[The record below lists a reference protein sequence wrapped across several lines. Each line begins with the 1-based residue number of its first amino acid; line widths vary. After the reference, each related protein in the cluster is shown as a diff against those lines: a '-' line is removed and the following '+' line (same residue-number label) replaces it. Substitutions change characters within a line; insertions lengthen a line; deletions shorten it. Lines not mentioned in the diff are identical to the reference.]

1 MLRRDLS
8 NLYDALMEDQALGTS
23 ATPGKSEARATR
35 KEDRNVWVLTAYG
48 ISGLALLGVLLYY
61 FSSYITQ

>member
-1 MLRRDLS
+1 
-8 NLYDALMEDQALGTS
+8 MEDQALGTS
-23 ATPGKSEARATR
+23 ATPAKSEAQPTR